1 MLYRIAR
8 MLLIPLVRLV
18 YRPVIEGRSNIPAH
32 GPVILASNHLS
43 VFDSVIIPLM
53 APRRV
58 VFLTKAEVFHGRGP
72 KGRLVRWFFTAIGS
86 VPVQRGA
93 NRAAQASLDAAL
105 EVLAAGDAFG
115 IYPEGTRS
123 VDGRLYRGRTGVG
136 WLALTARAPVV
147 PVALKGTERIQPVG
161 SRLPRISRVTI
172 QFGTPL
178 HFGPEYGEAA
188 SASDRRRVTDEI
200 VQAIGA
206 LSGQEYAHRYNEPS
220 HV

>member
-1 MLYRIAR
+1 VLYRIAR
-8 MLLIPLVRLV
+8 LLLIPLVRLAF
-18 YRPVIEGRSNIPAH
+18 RPIIEGRSNVPAQ

-43 VFDSVIIPLM
+43 FFDSIIIPLM
-53 APRRV
+53 APRKV
-58 VFLTKAEVFHGRGP
+58 VFLTKAEYFHGRGL
-72 KGRLVRWFFTAIGS
+72 KGRVVRWFFTAIGS

-123 VDGRLYRGRTGVG
+123 ADGRLYRGRTGVG

-147 PVALKGTERIQPVG
+147 PVALNGTERIQPVG
-161 SRLPRISRVTI
+161 SRLPRISRVRI
-172 QFGTPL
+172 RFGTPL
-178 HFGPEYGEAA
+178 HFGPDYGDAT
-188 SASDRRRVTDEI
+188 SASDRRRATDEI

-206 LSGQEYAHRYNEPS
+206 LSGQEYAPAYNDPS
-220 HV
+220 RV